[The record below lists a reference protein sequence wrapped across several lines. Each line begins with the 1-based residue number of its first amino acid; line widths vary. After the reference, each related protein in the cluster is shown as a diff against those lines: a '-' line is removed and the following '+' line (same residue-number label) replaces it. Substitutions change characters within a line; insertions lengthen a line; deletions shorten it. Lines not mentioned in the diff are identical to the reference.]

1 MDISLINSSSF
12 CTWLITLACPAF
24 MLRSHRERALV
35 FLPAISWDVENLS
48 ESLLLLAKVLSC
60 LYSACSVIFLII
72 WIGISSSPM
81 IFATKIPF
89 PLIPWV
95 ISVLIPLCVSVLPW
109 QLNASQVS
117 YMVILQESKEGS
129 DVHPWATGWLWKRSC
144 IQQWKEAILSS
155 LFHCGCVEL

>member
-1 MDISLINSSSF
+1 
-12 CTWLITLACPAF
+12 

-60 LYSACSVIFLII
+60 LYSACSVIFLVI
-72 WIGISSSPM
+72 WIGISSSPNVFCYQNSLPTHTM
-81 IFATKIPF
+81 
-89 PLIPWV
+89 
-95 ISVLIPLCVSVLPW
+95 SVLIPLCVSVLPW

-155 LFHCGCVEL
+155 VFHCGCVEL